1 MRYHSL
7 LPLSAI
13 LSIGIMS
20 LLITLDIIPAGMT
33 MLEQLKMAFEGHI
46 FALILIIILAESIVY
61 VGFYFPG
68 QFFAVLLVVLAKPE
82 WSDILY
88 LTLCMVLGATLGSV
102 INYFLGQ
109 RFAQKKNA
117 TDQQK
122 VKYGAEQEVKDET
135 RSMRKHGR
143 EQQNS
148 SAKSYSLKY
157 LLIAMIHINSLAF
170 YMFKQGEQNRS
181 FTVVWFA
188 GLLNLPYYL
197 LLIFA
202 TSTLSEQVLQ
212 LAENTMF
219 LLAIISIW
227 LLVCLY
233 LDYKH
238 YSSRY

>member
-13 LSIGIMS
+13 LSICIMS
-20 LLITLDIIPAGMT
+20 LLITLDIVPTGML
-33 MLEQLKMAFEGHI
+33 MLEQLKMAFEDHI
-46 FALILIIILAESIVY
+46 YVLILIIILAESIVY

-82 WSDILY
+82 WTDILS

-109 RFAQKKNA
+109 RFAQTA
-117 TDQQK
+117 HP
-122 VKYGAEQEVKDET
+122 ADEEMKEGT
-135 RSMRKHGR
+135 RSMNREGG
-143 EQQNS
+143 EQQPR
-148 SAKSYSLKY
+148 ARTSYSLKY

-170 YMFKQGEQNRS
+170 YMFKQGEQNRA
-181 FTVVWFA
+181 FKIVWFA

-212 LAENTMF
+212 LAENTSI
-219 LLAIISIW
+219 LLAILSIW
-227 LLVCLY
+227 LLLCLY
-233 LDYKH
+233 LDYRN
-238 YSSRY
+238 YQQ

>member
-109 RFAQKKNA
+109 RFPQKKNA
-117 TDQQK
+117 T
-122 VKYGAEQEVKDET
+122 
-135 RSMRKHGR
+135 
-143 EQQNS
+143 
-148 SAKSYSLKY
+148 
-157 LLIAMIHINSLAF
+157 
-170 YMFKQGEQNRS
+170 
-181 FTVVWFA
+181 
-188 GLLNLPYYL
+188 
-197 LLIFA
+197 
-202 TSTLSEQVLQ
+202 
-212 LAENTMF
+212 
-219 LLAIISIW
+219 
-227 LLVCLY
+227 
-233 LDYKH
+233 
-238 YSSRY
+238 